1 MAHLLKLELK
11 KFGILR
17 NVLFTFAAILFSVL
31 FLTVSLVDSMTDPEQ
46 TKDSF
51 DSTFLVIGLLIMS
64 IFLIYASVL
73 TARMIITEYNQR
85 TITIMFSYP
94 INRKQ
99 LIASKLIVITLY
111 TVFSMAAAYIC
122 CCGYIVAADKTFDML
137 AGSFK
142 LSFLQTWIP
151 SAVISVIVCAV
162 LSLWPFI
169 IGMIRK
175 SIPATIV
182 TSLLAVFLRQLLIS
196 QNDAYQESLIQI
208 GFVMIITIC
217 VIYFTFKKNVPQI
230 Y

>member
-11 KFGILR
+11 KLGIVR

-85 TITIMFSYP
+85 TISIMFSYP

-137 AGSFK
+137 VGSFQ

-217 VIYFTFKKNVPQI
+217 VIYLTFKKNVPQI

>member
-11 KFGILR
+11 KFGIVR

-51 DSTFLVIGLLIMS
+51 DSTFLVISLLIMS

-73 TARMIITEYNQR
+73 TARMIIAEYNQR

-137 AGSFK
+137 AGSFQ

-162 LSLWPFI
+162 LSLWP
-169 IGMIRK
+169 
-175 SIPATIV
+175 ATIV

-196 QNDAYQESLIQI
+196 QNDTYQESLIQI

>member
-11 KFGILR
+11 KLGIVR

-85 TITIMFSYP
+85 TISIMFSYP

-111 TVFSMAAAYIC
+111 TVFSMASRS
-122 CCGYIVAADKTFDML
+122 TFL
-137 AGSFK
+137 
-142 LSFLQTWIP
+142 
-151 SAVISVIVCAV
+151 
-162 LSLWPFI
+162 
-169 IGMIRK
+169 
-175 SIPATIV
+175 
-182 TSLLAVFLRQLLIS
+182 
-196 QNDAYQESLIQI
+196 
-208 GFVMIITIC
+208 
-217 VIYFTFKKNVPQI
+217 
-230 Y
+230 